1 MKYVF
6 ADYPNG
12 KHTLRIG
19 GDRLVVNEGVADVD
33 ELNPAQVAL
42 AEVYGGK
49 PVATE
54 NPAAFNRSKYPVSIG
69 YNVLTRMNL
78 GD

>member
-12 KHTLRIG
+12 KQTLRIG

-54 NPAAFNRSKYPVSIG
+54 NQLRLIAR
-69 YNVLTRMNL
+69 NVRPISNTMCSQ
-78 GD
+78 G